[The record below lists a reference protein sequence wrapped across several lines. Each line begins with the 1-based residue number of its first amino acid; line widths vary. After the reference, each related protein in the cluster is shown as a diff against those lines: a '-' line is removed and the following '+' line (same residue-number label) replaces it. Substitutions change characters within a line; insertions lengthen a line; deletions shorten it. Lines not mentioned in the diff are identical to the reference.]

1 VAYPIIIQEAN
12 KTKKTLTLCLILLS
26 STLILTIPHNTSAA
40 PQWTI
45 QLTTLNGATTDITY
59 DQLIALPK
67 TTVTAEIFCY
77 GIPITGGTW
86 GGVVLSELLN
96 QTGLDPGVAS
106 LSFAAQDGYKV
117 SIPIADALRS
127 DVIIAYEKDGSPLTE
142 TLRLVVPYANG
153 NMWINMVTSITM
165 SSSAATL
172 DPAQI
177 AATVKT
183 PMDNNAQLIQQQN
196 NQPTQPT
203 PTPYTQTPSP
213 APSNS
218 TISLPTASPT
228 NTNQPPNQSIPE
240 NTTFP
245 TAIIYAAALGAVVAL
260 VITSFIVYRTRQH
273 KA

>member
-1 VAYPIIIQEAN
+1 M
-12 KTKKTLTLCLILLS
+12 KKTLTLCLILLS
-26 STLILTIPHNTSAA
+26 STLILTIPHNASAA
-40 PQWTI
+40 TQWTI

-77 GIPITGGTW
+77 GIPVTGGTW

-96 QTGLDPGVAS
+96 QTGVDPGVAS

-127 DVIIAYEKDGSPLTE
+127 DVILAYEKDGSPLTE

-177 AATVKT
+177 AATIKT
-183 PMDNNAQLIQQQN
+183 PMDNNAQLIQQQI
-196 NQPTQPT
+196 NQPAQPT
-203 PTPYTQTPSP
+203 PTPYTPTPTPTP
-213 APSNS
+213 ASNNS
-218 TISLPTASPT
+218 TILLPTTSPT
-228 NTNQPPNQSIPE
+228 NTNQPPNQNIPE
-240 NTTFP
+240 NTSFP
-245 TAIIYAAALGAVVAL
+245 TAIIYAAALGAVIAL
-260 VITSFIVYRTRQH
+260 VITSFIVYRARQH